1 MLSSM
6 RDKKG
11 RIVWSTTTSRS
22 WVEVVVMVVVM
33 VSYWLRFVC
42 RRWGYRELITF
53 QSSEL
58 SSCLRRDRNLK
69 LLTFLSFSTDYI
81 FKTNTESLLG
91 KINHS
96 AGLEKILIQ
105 LAEVRD
111 GNKAGMGPVTF
122 QRKHLMSS
130 ISALRALKAR
140 LHWPLT

>member
-11 RIVWSTTTSRS
+11 RIVWSTITSRS
-22 WVEVVVMVVVM
+22 WVEVVVVVVVM